1 MAGSFCLMNN
11 ACWKFQTFSASGG
24 GGGLVI
30 WEGIWSFGH
39 SGGNLV
45 IWTFGWEFGPLV
57 IWSLGREFWSFHF
70 FKAYNRQNHNIHIT
84 KLSDLQVPGWLLN
97 LVMGYLK
104 NREMVMRYNN
114 KTSPSRSLPGGGPQ
128 GGLFNLPKNMEKIVV
143 NSDRDS
149 APSFNTGLLL
159 ARLQSTAVQSGQNYS
174 QTLMYILASFCP
186 DHNKQL
192 SNRGWLLQY
201 YSQTRHV

>member
-1 MAGSFCLMNN
+1 MGRN
-11 ACWKFQTFSASGG
+11 
-24 GGGLVI
+24 LVI
-30 WEGIWSFGH
+30 WSFWWEFGHLNIWVGIWSFGH
-39 SGGNLV
+39 LV
-45 IWTFGWEFGPLV
+45 IRAGILV
-57 IWSLGREFWSFHF
+57 ISF

-149 APSFNTGLLL
+149 APSFNTGLQL
-159 ARLQSTAVQSGQNYS
+159 ARLQLTAVQSGLTVAKLQPDPHVY
-174 QTLMYILASFCP
+174 TGIL
-186 DHNKQL
+186 L
-192 SNRGWLLQY
+192 SRPQ
-201 YSQTRHV
+201 